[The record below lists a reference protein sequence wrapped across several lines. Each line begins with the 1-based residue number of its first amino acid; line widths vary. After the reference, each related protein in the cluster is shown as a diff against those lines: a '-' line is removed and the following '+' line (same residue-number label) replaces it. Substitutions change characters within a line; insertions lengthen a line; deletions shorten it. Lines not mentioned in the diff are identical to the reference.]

1 MKLCIILIE
10 SQILNMIE
18 RQSAE
23 FVQQK
28 QGFS

>member
-10 SQILNMIE
+10 PQILNMIE

-23 FVQQK
+23 FVHVALVLW
-28 QGFS
+28 

>member
-10 SQILNMIE
+10 LPILNMIE

-28 QGFS
+28 QGLS